1 MREHRAQPDIGE
13 LVAGHITMH
22 DVAPVSDNDLRRSF
36 LQESR
41 DRIERMAQSAL
52 HIETGSDES
61 LASVL
66 ADVHGLKGTSAVA
79 GFADLSNACHNFE
92 TVINALR
99 HDDSVFTSGA
109 ELNELLAQTVLD
121 FCDYCTEYCNAI
133 SNGVAPP
140 APPAFLMGE
149 SSGPSITQVPPF
161 RTEHGI
167 AGGFDGE
174 SVSISIPGGTTA
186 AEFQAAVSNFQKYIL
201 STPRGIVWNV
211 DISSL
216 AFIDLQMAGELY
228 LLQEMLRERHAVMN
242 LVGLRASAC
251 DSLLLDRMKRRF
263 RIDSIS

>member
-1 MREHRAQPDIGE
+1 MKN
-13 LVAGHITMH
+13 
-22 DVAPVSDNDLRRSF
+22 VAPVSDKDLRHSF

-41 DRIERMAQSAL
+41 DRIERMAQCAL
-52 HIETGSDES
+52 HIETGSEES
-61 LASVL
+61 LTSVL

-79 GFADLSNACHNFE
+79 GFADLANACHNFE
-92 TVINALR
+92 TVMNALR
-99 HDDSVFTSGA
+99 HDDSVFVSGA

-121 FCDYCTEYCNAI
+121 FCDFCTEYCNAL
-133 SNGVAPP
+133 STGVAPP

-149 SSGPSITQVPPF
+149 NSGPRVAQIPPF

-167 AGGFDGE
+167 AGGFDGK

-186 AEFQAAVSNFQKYIL
+186 AEFQAAVANFQKYIL

-211 DISSL
+211 DVSTL
-216 AFIDLQMAGELY
+216 TFIDLQMAGELF

-251 DSLLLDRMKRRF
+251 DAVLLERMKRRF
-263 RIDSIS
+263 RIGSIT